1 MCLYWVLS
9 FAAAFLL
16 SLLCGSLPVTVILST
31 VWWPASFC
39 SPGLHSRGEAQL
51 AVCSLALSV
60 NPLSPVTIQNRP
72 ALIRTRQSTWIGPYQ
87 YWGERSPGNP
97 RCRSVRFGTLTMI
110 LGRPN
115 HVLAY
120 RAC

>member
-39 SPGLHSRGEAQL
+39 SPGMHSRGEAQL

-60 NPLSPVTIQNRP
+60 NPLYTFSQPCLSRMLHDLH
-72 ALIRTRQSTWIGPYQ
+72 ARCELYWPY
-87 YWGERSPGNP
+87 
-97 RCRSVRFGTLTMI
+97 SVS
-110 LGRPN
+110 
-115 HVLAY
+115 
-120 RAC
+120 RASESRYKCAG